1 MARFSQVGGARAR
14 WPSSP
19 PDYGDPSQPILFPE
33 GWAFEVRSIKPR
45 TGGFLGRHMG
55 TVGGWHHSVAVAVSV
70 SRRQAGLSISSQ
82 LTGNMAL
89 LLPVRPAGKQLR
101 QFSSPTCGSS
111 EVGAGYVLRHAAP
124 SAAGRTE
131 AGHHHRVCNSLYRQG
146 LSRNYTFGRGTR
158 ICCCAP
164 RRRTPTYACQRSP
177 AEPTGSVL
185 RRPARGRS
193 DE

>member
-45 TGGFLGRHMG
+45 TGGFLGKHMG

-70 SRRQAGLSISSQ
+70 SQRQAGLSISSQ
-82 LTGNMAL
+82 LTGKMAL

-101 QFSSPTCGSS
+101 QFSSPTCGPS
-111 EVGAGYVLRHAAP
+111 EVGAAMFFVTPLHQRQDEPRCTFTTESVTCCIDRALAAITLLGEDP
-124 SAAGRTE
+124 L
-131 AGHHHRVCNSLYRQG
+131 NS
-146 LSRNYTFGRGTR
+146 T
-158 ICCCAP
+158 
-164 RRRTPTYACQRSP
+164 
-177 AEPTGSVL
+177 
-185 RRPARGRS
+185 
-193 DE
+193 